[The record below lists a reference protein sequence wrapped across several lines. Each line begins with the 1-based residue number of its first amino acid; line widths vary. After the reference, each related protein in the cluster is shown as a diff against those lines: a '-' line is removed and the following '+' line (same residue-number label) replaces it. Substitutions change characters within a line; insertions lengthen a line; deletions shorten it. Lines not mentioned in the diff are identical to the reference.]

1 MLYVVCCMLSY
12 LIFCLRCFYTPIG
25 IWRSRINKEIK
36 RKGEGQS
43 STQSVRQLEASFS
56 NFLQEAITLFE
67 YLITQYKSKLMPMAL
82 SQSQS
87 QSQQSSS
94 QLTQQTTQSQADLTQ
109 DSTTST
115 EGVVMGLYRL
125 FVYLG
130 DLYRYN
136 KSFDLAEEAYLSANK
151 LAPGL
156 GQVRS
161 PLLLSSEQK
170 KNIENPMYN
179 ILEGP
184 SSFLYRPSHSHVLS
198 HLNYSLLSCTL

>member
-1 MLYVVCCMLSY
+1 MVLTCMKLFIFIF
-12 LIFCLRCFYTPIG
+12 LFCLCISRCMFCLVLSSIFRCFYTPIG
-25 IWRSRINKEIK
+25 VWRSRINKEIK
-36 RKGEGQS
+36 RKREGHS

-67 YLITQYKSKLMPMAL
+67 YLITQYKSKLMPM

-87 QSQQSSS
+87 QKSSSS
-94 QLTQQTTQSQADLTQ
+94 QLTQQTTQSQEDYLTQ
-109 DSTTST
+109 DSTTTST
-115 EGVVMGLYRL
+115 EGVVRGLYRL

-136 KSFDLAEEAYLSANK
+136 KSFDLAEEAYLSASK

-161 PLLLSSEQK
+161 P
-170 KNIENPMYN
+170 
-179 ILEGP
+179 
-184 SSFLYRPSHSHVLS
+184 
-198 HLNYSLLSCTL
+198 

>member
-1 MLYVVCCMLSY
+1 
-12 LIFCLRCFYTPIG
+12 
-25 IWRSRINKEIK
+25 
-36 RKGEGQS
+36 
-43 STQSVRQLEASFS
+43 
-56 NFLQEAITLFE
+56 
-67 YLITQYKSKLMPMAL
+67 
-82 SQSQS
+82 
-87 QSQQSSS
+87 
-94 QLTQQTTQSQADLTQ
+94 
-109 DSTTST
+109 
-115 EGVVMGLYRL
+115 MGLYRL

-184 SSFLYRPSHSHVLS
+184 SSFLYRPSHSHVNVLFPSQLFSTFLYTMIPYS
-198 HLNYSLLSCTL
+198 HTTNLQ